1 MAIIQ
6 QRLKHTVWE
15 CKYHIVWIPKY
26 RKKKLYKELR
36 QYLGEILRD
45 LARQKGCQIIEG
57 HLMSDH
63 VHMLISIPPKYRVS
77 EIVGFLKGKSA
88 ISIARTYLGRRKN
101 FTGQHFLAR
110 GYHVST
116 VGRNEAMIREY
127 IKHQE
132 VEDQKIDRLALF

>member
-1 MAIIQ
+1 MSITQ

-26 RKKKLYKELR
+26 RKKALYKELR
-36 QYLGEILRD
+36 KYLGEIFRD
-45 LARQKGCQIIEG
+45 LASQKECKILEG
-57 HLMSDH
+57 HLMNDH

-77 EIVGFLKGKSA
+77 DIVGFIKGKSA
-88 ISIARTYLGRRKN
+88 ISIARTYFGRKKN
-101 FTGQHFLAR
+101 FTGQSFWAR

-116 VGRNEAMIREY
+116 VGRDEAMIRNY

-132 VEDQKIDRLALF
+132 EEDKRLDRLSLF